1 MTSQTVNNTEKLATI
16 KGAQDAL
23 IYDLIT
29 QMLRAAKAA
38 GVYASAWNDDENKL
52 RVTVHGAHRQYITF
66 TDEDKS
72 DIGALIDDVEWLLN
86 GAPKVEPPED
96 EED

>member
-1 MTSQTVNNTEKLATI
+1 MTTQTVSNTEKLATI
-16 KGAQDAL
+16 KNAQDAL

-38 GVYASAWNDDENKL
+38 GVYASVWNDDENKL
-52 RVTVHGAHRQYITF
+52 RVTVHGARRQYITF

-72 DIGALIDDVEWLLN
+72 DISALIATVEWLLN
-86 GAPKVEPPED
+86 GAPKVETPED
-96 EED
+96 DE